1 MRRFPSFEDP
11 PVSDM
16 ERNIEFAPLWEFTTK
31 DNLSPHS
38 SVAKHPSEN
47 QRAKNKSI

>member
-11 PVSDM
+11 PTSDM
-16 ERNIEFAPLWEFTTK
+16 ERNIELAPRWKFTTE

-38 SVAKHPSEN
+38 SMAKHPSEN
-47 QRAKNKSI
+47 QRAKTKSI